1 VSFFTHDF
9 EGVIN
14 RFGVGKSRVIW
25 YKVLFLPPDVALS
38 LPFADYPRLR
48 VRGEIADVPVAGAFM
63 PTGDGR
69 RYFIVSPHVCKG
81 ADVDLGSSVDMRF
94 MIDDQDR
101 VEIPEILAKAL
112 ALDKDLMERWQRLTP
127 GRRRGLTH
135 AIHAA
140 RSQTARQ
147 KRLLQLI
154 ETVMG

>member
-1 VSFFTHDF
+1 VSFFTHVF
-9 EGVIN
+9 EGPIS

-25 YKVLFLPPDVALS
+25 YKVLFLPPDVQRS
-38 LPFADYPRLR
+38 LPFAVYPRLR

-94 MIDDQDR
+94 MVDDQDR
-101 VEIPEILAKAL
+101 VEIPDILAKAL
-112 ALDKDLMERWQRLTP
+112 ARDEDLMQRWQSLTP

-140 RSQTARQ
+140 RSQTARE
-147 KRLLQLI
+147 KRLQQLI
-154 ETVMG
+154 KIIME